1 MKQEIL
7 DRINE
12 LIEEEKGTKVTI
24 DDMFL
29 DSKLDSLGV
38 TLTLIALDA
47 DYGYLKDVP
56 EGKEFDG
63 VDELSVKDLVK
74 KCVLAS
80 TSTSK
85 APN

>member
-29 DSKLDSLGV
+29 DSKLDSLGA
-38 TLTLIALDA
+38 TMTLIALDA
-47 DYGYLKDVP
+47 DYGHLEGIP
-56 EGKEFDG
+56 EGKEFEG
-63 VDELSVKDLVK
+63 VEELTVKELVK

-80 TSTSK
+80 TNTSK
-85 APN
+85 VQS